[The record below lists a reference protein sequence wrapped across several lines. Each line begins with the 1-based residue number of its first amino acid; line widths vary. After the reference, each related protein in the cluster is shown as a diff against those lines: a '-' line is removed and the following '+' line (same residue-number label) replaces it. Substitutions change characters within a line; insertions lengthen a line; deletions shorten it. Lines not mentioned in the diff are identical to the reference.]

1 MSLNRDLLL
10 LARQFESYQLPKE
23 KKYLLKYFDSPVQ
36 QAFLKYFLIFHEYK
50 NFTDHTGIAVQ
61 PHWLKNL
68 CEKLH
73 ILEKAHKEAKQNLD
87 MAGVLQIEK
96 GKFNGVVEDSS
107 AAKKNEDEST

>member
-1 MSLNRDLLL
+1 MNRDLLL

-96 GKFNGVVEDSS
+96 GKFKFNKHRS
-107 AAKKNEDEST
+107 K